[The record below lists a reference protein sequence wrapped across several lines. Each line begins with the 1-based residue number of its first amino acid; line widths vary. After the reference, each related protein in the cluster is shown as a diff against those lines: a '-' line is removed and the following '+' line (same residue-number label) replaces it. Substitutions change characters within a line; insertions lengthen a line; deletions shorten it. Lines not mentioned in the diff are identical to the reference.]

1 LQLAAEDGSIT
12 SRLPRV
18 KTLGQEHGVLH
29 VTAEKALT
37 KLRDEGVI
45 DSVIGKGYYVSGT

>member
-12 SRLPRV
+12 SRLPSV
-18 KTLGQEHGVLH
+18 ETLGQEHGVLH